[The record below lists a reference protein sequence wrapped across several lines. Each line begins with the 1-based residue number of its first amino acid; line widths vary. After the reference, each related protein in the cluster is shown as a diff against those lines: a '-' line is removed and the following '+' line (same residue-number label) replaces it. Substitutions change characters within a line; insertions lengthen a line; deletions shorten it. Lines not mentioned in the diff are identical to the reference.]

1 MKKNISKAFL
11 ISVIIGFSVSS
22 CELLGDCKT
31 CSKVTEVDG
40 VETNRTVGILYCG
53 DELADKEN
61 SSPVVIGSTTTYWDC
76 N

>member
-1 MKKNISKAFL
+1 MKKSILKALAISAIIAFT
-11 ISVIIGFSVSS
+11 VSS

-31 CSKVTEVDG
+31 CSKVTTVDG

-53 DELADKEN
+53 DELAEKEN
-61 SSPVVIGSTTTYWDC
+61 SSPVTIGSTTTYWDC

>member
-1 MKKNISKAFL
+1 MKKNIAKAL
-11 ISVIIGFSVSS
+11 AISMVFAFSVSS

-31 CSKVTEVDG
+31 CSKVTTVSG
-40 VETNRTVGILYCG
+40 VETNRTVGILYCS

-61 SSPVVIGSTTTYWDC
+61 ESPVTVGSTTTYWDC